1 MINALNIFLDIF
13 KSPVI
18 FIGLLTILGLILQ
31 KKNFTTILS
40 SSIKAMIGMLILN
53 IAVETVVKSVSP
65 LSTIFSKAFNISEN
79 SNLVDFAPFLDKYG
93 FSIGMIM
100 LFGFIFN
107 ILIARY
113 TKFKTIYLTGN
124 ILFWYPMLFLA
135 VGTENKLTGTTLII
149 FAFIMYM
156 LSITVFPNLLKPHM
170 KYVTGSTDFTIGHT
184 ASFFCLL
191 GSYIGKFIGTKEN
204 NTERLNIPTSLSSF
218 KDINIVSFLVIFL
231 IYLGFGISIPS
242 AKELFGSNLI
252 LFSLNQAILFTAS
265 LVILLLGVRMI
276 ISEIIPSFAGIS
288 NKLCK
293 NSIPALDIP
302 MIFPFGQNSL
312 LLGFIISLILTLLLI
327 FILGVTG
334 FLKVP
339 LLPMVI
345 ACYFDIAPACI
356 FANARGGLKAVIITA
371 ITCSISLILLLN
383 STILLVENTVGSFL
397 QIYGG
402 NEFSFWTLIAD
413 FIAKLIN

>member
-1 MINALNIFLDIF
+1 MINTLNIFLDII

-18 FIGLLTILGLILQ
+18 FLGLLTMLGLILQ
-31 KKNFTTILS
+31 KKGISTIIS
-40 SSIKAMIGMLILN
+40 SSVKAMLGIVILN

-65 LSTIFSKAFNISEN
+65 LSDILSNVFQISNSSK
-79 SNLVDFAPFLDKYG
+79 LTDFAPFLTEYG
-93 FSIGMIM
+93 VFIGLIM
-100 LFGFIFN
+100 LFGFITN

-135 VGTENKLTGTTLII
+135 VGTENKLTGLTLLI
-149 FAFIMYM
+149 FSFFMYM
-156 LSITVFPNLLKPHM
+156 LSITVFPNLLKSHM

-184 ASFFCLL
+184 ASIFCLL
-191 GSYIGKFIGTKEN
+191 GSYIGKFVGKKNTDTEN
-204 NTERLNIPTSLSSF
+204 LNLPSSLSSF
-218 KDINIVSFLVIFL
+218 KDINIISFLAIFL
-231 IYLGFGISIPS
+231 IYLALGLFIPS
-242 AKELFGSNLI
+242 SRDIFGSNLF
-252 LFSLNQAILFTAS
+252 LFSLNQSILFTAS

-276 ISEIIPSFAGIS
+276 ITELIPSFAGIS

-293 NSIPALDIP
+293 DSIPALDIP

-312 LLGFIISLILTLLLI
+312 LLGFVISLLLTLSLT
-327 FILGVTG
+327 FILGSLG
-334 FLKVP
+334 MLKVP

-356 FANARGGLKAVIITA
+356 FANARGGLKALIITA
-371 ITCSISLILLLN
+371 ITSSITLILLLN

-402 NEFSFWTLIAD
+402 NEFSLWTLIAD
-413 FIAKLIN
+413 IIAKLLN